1 MSDIDEYEQDYDS
14 LWDDDEGF
22 SIADTLI
29 PDDRDS
35 EK

>member
-1 MSDIDEYEQDYDS
+1 MNEQDGES
-14 LWDDDEGF
+14 LWDDDEVF